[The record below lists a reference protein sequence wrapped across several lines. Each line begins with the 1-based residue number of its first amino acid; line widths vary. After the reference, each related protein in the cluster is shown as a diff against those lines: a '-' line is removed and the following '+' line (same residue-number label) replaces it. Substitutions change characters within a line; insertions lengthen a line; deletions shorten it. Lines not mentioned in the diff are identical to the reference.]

1 LKEQKKETSKRMQ
14 EADEVMQHISKEAMK
29 IYQEVEDLQ

>member
-1 LKEQKKETSKRMQ
+1 LQ

-29 IYQEVEDLQ
+29 IYQEVEELQ